1 MAREITSDLTV
12 GPISSH
18 LRSLAI
24 PAAIGMLFNTLYNV
38 VDMFFAGLLST
49 SAQAGISLGFQA
61 FYIALS
67 VGFGLGAAMGAIV
80 GVALGR
86 KDRRTARRL
95 SAQGITFGF
104 MAALVFLVIGAW
116 YGPALIGLVSEP
128 GLLPRCR
135 GRAITCSCPW
145 RCPDSWS
152 PMHATASFKRTA
164 TGARCNAP

>member
-1 MAREITSDLTV
+1 MARELTSDLTV

-95 SAQGITFGF
+95 SA
-104 MAALVFLVIGAW
+104 
-116 YGPALIGLVSEP
+116 
-128 GLLPRCR
+128 
-135 GRAITCSCPW
+135 
-145 RCPDSWS
+145 
-152 PMHATASFKRTA
+152 
-164 TGARCNAP
+164 